1 MGLACL
7 SYAGHTMGRRPFRCY
22 RQSKGKPYPKSRFCR
37 GVPDPKIRIYDAGMK
52 RGDVDLFPYCVHLAS

>member
-1 MGLACL
+1 
-7 SYAGHTMGRRPFRCY
+7 MGRRPFRCY
-22 RQSKGKPYPKSRFCR
+22 RQSKGKPYPKSRHCR